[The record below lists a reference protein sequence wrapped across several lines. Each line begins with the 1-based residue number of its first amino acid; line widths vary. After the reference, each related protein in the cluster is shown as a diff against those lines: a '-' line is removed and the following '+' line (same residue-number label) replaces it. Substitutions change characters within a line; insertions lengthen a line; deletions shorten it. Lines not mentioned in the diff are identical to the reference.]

1 MKVDNV
7 IGALMGVAVGDAMGV
22 PHEFK
27 SRSEMRKNPV
37 TRMVGHGTYNQP
49 LGTWSD
55 DSSLTFC
62 LAESLLN
69 GYNLKDIAEKFIQW
83 RSKAYWTAR
92 GRVFDIGMTTAKA
105 LNRLEEIL
113 DNDWL
118 DELKEQK
125 YHGDSYEN
133 GNGSLMRII
142 PLLFYIKGKTI
153 KEQFDIIWDVSALTH
168 RHIRAAMCCLIYLR
182 LAEKL
187 LQGQDKIAAY
197 TEMRK
202 EILAFWE
209 EIQFSELEHK
219 YFEKVIQHDIRDT
232 ALDDIKTGGY
242 VIEVLESSLWFF
254 LNRDSYKEVVL
265 SSINL
270 GHDTD
275 TGAAIAGGLAGL
287 YYGVKGIPEL
297 WVASIARMEDIMELG
312 EKLHAT
318 YEKV

>member
-1 MKVDNV
+1 MKADNV

-37 TRMVGHGTYNQP
+37 TSMVGHGTYNQP

-69 GYNLKDIAEKFIQW
+69 GYDLKDIAEKFIQW

-113 DNDWL
+113 DNNWL
-118 DELKEQK
+118 DELQEQK
-125 YHGDSYEN
+125 NYGDAYEN

-153 KEQFDIIWDVSALTH
+153 QEQFSIIWEVSALTH
-168 RHIRAAMCCLIYLR
+168 RHIRAAMSCLIYLK

-187 LQGQDKIAAY
+187 LSGQDKIIAY
-197 TEMRK
+197 TDMQK

-209 EIQFSELEHK
+209 EIHFPKSESQ
-219 YFEKVIQHDIRDT
+219 YFEKIIQNDIRNT
-232 ALDDIKTGGY
+232 ALKNIKTGGY

-254 LNRDSYKEVVL
+254 LNRNSYKETIL

-287 YYGVKGIPEL
+287 YYGLKGIPEL
-297 WVASIARMEDIMELG
+297 WVASIARMEDIIQLG
-312 EKLHAT
+312 KQLHST
-318 YEKV
+318 YI